1 MSSVLCPWRS
11 PIEQPRLAADAAHVW
26 CIPLDGP
33 ESFLVELWTLLSEDE
48 RQRAAR
54 FVFEK
59 HRRRFV
65 ACRGQVRKIL
75 SSYLGAP
82 AEQIRFRYESMGKP
96 ALDSPWSDSGVRFN
110 ISHSHELALCALTQ
124 GRELGVDVEHIRE
137 PSDFDGL
144 AERFFAK
151 TEVSVLRSLPQVERL
166 AAFFSCW
173 TRKEALL
180 KATGTGLSFPLDRVV
195 VTLAPDEPARVVAYG
210 DDPSSAGNWWLG
222 ALTPAKGYVGA
233 IALSDGAPQV
243 SCWLADF
250 HCQ

>member
-1 MSSVLCPWRS
+1 MSSVLCPWPK
-11 PIEQPRLAADAAHVW
+11 PIEQPQLATEAAHVW
-26 CIPLDGP
+26 CLPLDVP
-33 ESFLVELWTLLSEDE
+33 ESFLTELWTLLSEDE

-54 FVFEK
+54 FLFDK

-75 SSYLGAP
+75 SSYLGSP

-110 ISHSHELALCALTQ
+110 VSHSHEMALCALAL

-151 TEVSVLRSLPQVERL
+151 SEVGALRALPQEERL
-166 AAFFSCW
+166 AAFFNCW

-180 KATGTGLSFPLDRVV
+180 KAAGTGLSFPLDRVV

-210 DDPSSAGNWWLG
+210 DDSSAALKWWLG
-222 ALTPAKGYVGA
+222 TLKPAEGYVGA
-233 IALSDGAPQV
+233 IALSDCVPQLN
-243 SCWLADF
+243 CWLADF
-250 HCQ
+250 RRQ